1 MMTGFTAWKPV
12 PHPDWGTPVDLPVG
26 PGVYAIRHASTG
38 EMLAFGHSPNV
49 AREVGSLLPLS
60 GTSRWAPFAPRRLT
74 VRSDELEYRSCAAAS
89 ASDAKLLAERLRG
102 RREVFWR
109 RRMSA
114 SWA

>member
-12 PHPDWGTPVDLPVG
+12 PHPDFGGQIDLPTG

-38 EMLAFGHSPNV
+38 EMLAFGPSAHV
-49 AREVGSLLPLS
+49 ARDVESLLPRAGS
-60 GTSRWAPFAPRRLT
+60 SRWAPFAPRRLAT
-74 VRSDELEYRSCAAAS
+74 RIDELEFRTCAAAS
-89 ASDAKLLAERLRG
+89 TNEAKILAERLRG

-109 RRMSA
+109 RRMAA